1 MWLKDMLPTRIANAR
16 VMTFGYDSYSTEYG
30 GVTSTAG
37 LRHTATQLLEELQC
51 KRGNVRHY
59 LAQFL
64 HVVRLSNAVQDIIPI
79 VFVGHSF
86 GGVIAKMVSF
96 PGASQLSRT
105 VQWLNRSS
113 TSGIM
118 DRE

>member
-1 MWLKDMLPTRIANAR
+1 
-16 VMTFGYDSYSTEYG
+16 
-30 GVTSTAG
+30 
-37 LRHTATQLLEELQC
+37 
-51 KRGNVRHY
+51 
-59 LAQFL
+59 
-64 HVVRLSNAVQDIIPI
+64 
-79 VFVGHSF
+79 
-86 GGVIAKMVSF
+86 MVSF